1 MQIVRKLSAL
11 SKGVSAGSAISVSL
25 LTATT
30 VAAFLLRYQGLGDH
44 SLWVDE
50 AMSVVFAAKPVPELL
65 RLLVTDDIHPPLYPL
80 LLHFW
85 MAVAGSS
92 EAAARFPSLVFG
104 VMLVP
109 LIYATGQ
116 RLEAMVEKKRR
127 WSISL
132 VGLVSALIV
141 TPSAFYIGYSQAARN
156 YMAVTFMGLLSSYL
170 LLLSL
175 SNGGRKRW
183 IAYAVATALALY
195 THYTAFLLLPFHLLF
210 VVFTCRVYKRAWR
223 GWGLAIVG
231 VAASYLPWI
240 GYSAEQLQR
249 ISDFWPGTLEV
260 ESALRTTLLLFVA
273 GGGAGQQQSI
283 LPLLF
288 GIALLSVGFLALLV
302 GAFRG
307 SSARHLIFLLLYLIV
322 PTALLL
328 TVAYYRPKFDPRYLL
343 LVTPA
348 FYLMLAWGIASL
360 LQLVTSTSAPLAIR
374 VGLPLLGIAALS
386 GTIGVS
392 VVYGE
397 PAKLMHVGDGRAGIQ
412 EYGDYRSLVA
422 YIEEHSQPDDAVVL
436 MMNSYHPYV
445 YYSKLRIP
453 WYPMEPFDDFDG
465 AIIRLNRMAEAHNRL
480 WFILWQ
486 KQWADPADYVMHVM
500 DTQAREVPLDASF
513 GGIGLRLFELVPG
526 KRFSY
531 YPEVENKKEALF
543 GGRILE
549 FWGWN
554 CSADSV
560 VPGGS
565 VQLDL
570 HWRSLQKTDAKLKTK
585 LMLADAELHLWAVV
599 DEATVSPLYP
609 SSQWKEQDILHDRH
623 TLNVPVGVPPG
634 SYQLLLLLYDE
645 RTMQDLPIEKWSGES
660 LGTLLSLGNLTV
672 KPTPDDAYP
681 PASQPPIATWY
692 VGSGRVD
699 LLRSTVSRLVSKPG
713 ERSEVALL
721 WRIPEPVKSNLNL
734 RLTLLDEKG
743 NPVGEQVLPLT
754 PDYPPAS
761 WHPGEPILSRHW
773 VNLPS
778 DLPTGRYGVA
788 AAIVDAQGQQ
798 AKAFQYH
805 QLSTLDVV
813 PLEQE
818 IWPDAGQE
826 RVAPIPTPAPPL
838 SPERALLRDII
849 NQLGLSD

>member
-1 MQIVRKLSAL
+1 M
-11 SKGVSAGSAISVSL
+11 
-25 LTATT
+25 
-30 VAAFLLRYQGLGDH
+30 
-44 SLWVDE
+44 
-50 AMSVVFAAKPVPELL
+50 
-65 RLLVTDDIHPPLYPL
+65 
-80 LLHFW
+80 
-85 MAVAGSS
+85 
-92 EAAARFPSLVFG
+92 
-104 VMLVP
+104 
-109 LIYATGQ
+109 
-116 RLEAMVEKKRR
+116 
-127 WSISL
+127 
-132 VGLVSALIV
+132 
-141 TPSAFYIGYSQAARN
+141 
-156 YMAVTFMGLLSSYL
+156 
-170 LLLSL
+170 
-175 SNGGRKRW
+175 
-183 IAYAVATALALY
+183 
-195 THYTAFLLLPFHLLF
+195 
-210 VVFTCRVYKRAWR
+210 
-223 GWGLAIVG
+223 
-231 VAASYLPWI
+231 
-240 GYSAEQLQR
+240 
-249 ISDFWPGTLEV
+249 
-260 ESALRTTLLLFVA
+260 
-273 GGGAGQQQSI
+273 
-283 LPLLF
+283 
-288 GIALLSVGFLALLV
+288 
-302 GAFRG
+302 
-307 SSARHLIFLLLYLIV
+307 
-322 PTALLL
+322 
-328 TVAYYRPKFDPRYLL
+328 
-343 LVTPA
+343 
-348 FYLMLAWGIASL
+348 
-360 LQLVTSTSAPLAIR
+360 
-374 VGLPLLGIAALS
+374 
-386 GTIGVS
+386 
-392 VVYGE
+392 VYGE
-397 PAKLMHVGDGRAGIQ
+397 PAKLMHVAMGAGIQ

-565 VQLDL
+565 VKLDL
-570 HWRSLQKTDAKLKTK
+570 HWRSLQKTDEKLKTK

-623 TLNVPVGVPPG
+623 TLNVPVGCHPAATSFCCCLRRTDHAGSAHREVVRREPG
-634 SYQLLLLLYDE
+634 N
-645 RTMQDLPIEKWSGES
+645 PS
-660 LGTLLSLGNLTV
+660 LAGNLTV

-681 PASQPPIATWY
+681 PASQPLTATWY

-699 LLRSTVSRLVSKPG
+699 LLRSTVSRLVSNRREKRG
-713 ERSEVALL
+713 GATL
-721 WRIPEPVKSNLNL
+721 RIPEPVKSNLNL